1 MKGVIVAHPKEERTV
16 VLVKPDGVMRGL
28 VGEIL
33 TRFERRGLKILAL
46 KLVYPSREHA
56 AGHYSGSDDWIKGM
70 GNKTIETFA
79 KYGIDV
85 VKEMGSS
92 DAFEIGKK
100 VQEWNVNYLAMGPVV
115 AIVLE
120 GMHAITTVRKIV
132 GNTLPILAETGTI
145 RGDYSIDTN
154 TAANVDKRAIR
165 NIVHAS
171 GDPSEAEHEIKHWF
185 KADELM
191 SYKRSDEDV
200 MFS

>member
-1 MKGVIVAHPKEERTV
+1 MSHPKEEKTV

-28 VGEIL
+28 VGEIV

-46 KLVYPSREHA
+46 KLVYPTREHVA
-56 AGHYSGSDDWIKGM
+56 SHYSGSDEWIKGM
-70 GNKTIETFA
+70 GNKTIETYA

-85 VKEMGSS
+85 VAEMGSS

-100 VQEWNVNYLAMGPVV
+100 VQEWNVNYLSMGPVV
-115 AIVLE
+115 AMVLQ

-132 GNTLPILAETGTI
+132 GNTLPILAEPGTI
-145 RGDYSIDTN
+145 RGDFSVDTN
-154 TAANVDKRAIR
+154 TASNVDKRAIR

-171 GDPSEAEHEIKHWF
+171 GDLSEAKHEIKHWF
-185 KADELM
+185 KDDEIM

-200 MFS
+200 MFSSL

>member
-1 MKGVIVAHPKEERTV
+1 MAHPKEERTV

>member
-1 MKGVIVAHPKEERTV
+1 MAHPKEERTV

-92 DAFEIGKK
+92 DAYEIGKK

-185 KADELM
+185 KADEIM
-191 SYKRSDEDV
+191 SYKRSDEDI

>member
-1 MKGVIVAHPKEERTV
+1 MSHPKEERTV

-33 TRFERRGLKILAL
+33 TRFERRGLKILGL
-46 KLVYPSREHA
+46 KLVYPTREHA
-56 AGHYSGSDDWIKGM
+56 ASHYSGSDEWLKGM

-79 KYGIDV
+79 KYGLDLQ
-85 VKEMGSS
+85 KEMGTT
-92 DAFEIGKK
+92 DALEIGKK
-100 VQEWNVNYLAMGPVV
+100 VQEWNVNYLSMGPVV
-115 AIVLE
+115 AMVLQ

-132 GNTLPILAETGTI
+132 GSTIPITADPGTI
-145 RGDYSIDTN
+145 RGDFSIDTN
-154 TAANVDKRAIR
+154 TAANADKRAIR

-185 KADELM
+185 KSDELM

>member
-1 MKGVIVAHPKEERTV
+1 LKGVIVAHPKEERTV

>member
-1 MKGVIVAHPKEERTV
+1 LKGVIVAHPKEERTV

-92 DAFEIGKK
+92 DAYEIGKK

-185 KADELM
+185 KADEIM
-191 SYKRSDEDV
+191 SYKRSDEDI